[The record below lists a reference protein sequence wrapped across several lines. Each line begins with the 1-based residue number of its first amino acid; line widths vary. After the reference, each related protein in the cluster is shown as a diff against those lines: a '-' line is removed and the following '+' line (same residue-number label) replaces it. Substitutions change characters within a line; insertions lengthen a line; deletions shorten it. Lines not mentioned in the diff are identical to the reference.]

1 MRPSS
6 REMASSQITDAKIL
20 GGIGSILMILL
31 PVPYAGPALYIAGLV
46 LVIIAVRR
54 IASALGD
61 QRIFNDALVSVIL
74 LIVGLAAGVAIVL
87 LTGLPSIIQ
96 LLSMFS
102 MNGGTFGDLAQGEVF
117 QLITAVLGSILVGL
131 LVLWGFSIAS
141 SIYLRKSFNA
151 IGVRLRSSLFPTVG
165 ILYIVGAVLAIILIG
180 FIIWLVA
187 LILQIIAFFTL
198 PTEPPQPE
206 SVGP

>member
-1 MRPSS
+1 
-6 REMASSQITDAKIL
+6 MASAQLTDAKIL

-31 PVPYAGPALYIAGLV
+31 PVPYAGLALYIAGVV

-87 LTGLPSIIQ
+87 LTGLASIIQ
-96 LLSMFS
+96 LLSMYS
-102 MNGGTFGDLAQGEVF
+102 MNGWTFGDLAQGEVF

-131 LVLWGFSIAS
+131 LVLWGFLIAS
-141 SIYLRKSFNA
+141 SIYLRRSFNS
-151 IGVRLRSSLFPTVG
+151 IGDRLRSSLFPTVG
-165 ILYIVGAVLAIILIG
+165 ILYIIGAVLAIIFIG

-198 PTEPPQPE
+198 PTEPPQQE
-206 SVGP
+206 SIGP